1 MSRRR
6 QAVKR
11 KILPDPIY
19 NEVLVTKFVNN
30 LMIDGKKSVAEK
42 ILYDAIDL
50 VAEKT
55 KENGIDVF
63 FKAIKNVEPMLE
75 VRSRRVGGSTYQVP
89 VEVSEPRRRALAMR
103 WIIRYSVAR
112 KGRTLAGKLAEEL
125 IAASKEEGASIKKRD
140 DTLKMAEANKAFAHF
155 RW

>member
-50 VAEKT
+50 IAEKT
-55 KENGIDVF
+55 KENGIEVF
-63 FKAIKNVEPMLE
+63 FAAIKNVEPILE

-103 WIIRYSVAR
+103 WLIRYSVAR
-112 KGRTLAGKLAEEL
+112 KGRTLAGNLAEEL

>member
-50 VAEKT
+50 IAEKT

>member
-30 LMIDGKKSVAEK
+30 LMLDGKKSVAEK
-42 ILYDAIDL
+42 ILYEAIDII
-50 VAEKT
+50 AKKT
-55 KENGIDVF
+55 KENGIDIF
-63 FKAIKNVEPMLE
+63 FAAIKNVEPILE
-75 VRSRRVGGSTYQVP
+75 VRSRRVGGSTYQIP
-89 VEVSEPRRRALAMR
+89 VEVSETRRRALAMR
-103 WIIRYSVAR
+103 WIIRYSTAR
-112 KGRTLAGKLAEEL
+112 KGRTLAGNLADEL
-125 IAASKEEGASIKKRD
+125 IDASKKEGASIKKRD